1 MLRHG
6 ETSLA
11 VVDEDGRFCGLI
23 PPHRML
29 AVLFEEHEEDVAQL
43 GGFLAGTSQ
52 ARSAAEEPIG
62 RRLWHRLPWLLVGLA
77 GAMGAA
83 AIVGSF
89 EEQLKAQ
96 VLLGFFVPGVVY
108 MADAVGTQTEALVI
122 RGIACG
128 VPIRGILGRELATGA
143 IIGVAIAA
151 AFFPFALG
159 VWGDTRVAVAVSIA
173 LLASCS
179 TATVVGLGLPYLIN
193 RLGRDPAFG
202 AGPVGTVIQDLVS
215 IAIYFGVGVAL
226 VR

>member
-159 VWGDTRVAVAVSIA
+159 VWGDTRGGGRGLDRLARK
-173 LLASCS
+173 LLDCDGRRAGAS
-179 TATVVGLGLPYLIN
+179 LPDQPS
-193 RLGRDPAFG
+193 G
-202 AGPVGTVIQDLVS
+202 
-215 IAIYFGVGVAL
+215 
-226 VR
+226 